1 VTLIPVFHLL
11 EDESPVI
18 EGPVFAYGSTGL
30 GVVAKHQGWAPGY
43 FDANLDYE
51 LMLREYG
58 TRALNA
64 GAVCSTIAEMP
75 TTAGQFFIRPTLDNK
90 SFAGSVMT
98 WDEFELFR
106 TGVAKVSGAA
116 DVTLRLGDRV
126 IVAPLVEIAAEYR
139 FFVVEGRVITG
150 SRYKVGDRVES
161 SPSVPESLT
170 DFAQSCVDHWSPN
183 NAFAIDIAVTE
194 QGPKVLEINSANSA
208 GFYACDVGAFIDAVN
223 HRLS

>member
-1 VTLIPVFHLL
+1 MSTTEPAVRLAGLKRSAAPPDDLNQHRKSTAVHWILQDNLINPATRQQLIDLLTVRGVPFTRVTLIPFFHLL

-75 TTAGQFFIRPTLDNK
+75 TMAGQFFIRPTLDNK
-90 SFAGSVMT
+90 SFPGSVMT
-98 WDEFELFR
+98 WDAFERFR
-106 TGVAKVSGAA
+106 TGVANVSGDA

-126 IVAPLVEIAAEYR
+126 IAR
-139 FFVVEGRVITG
+139 MGG
-150 SRYKVGDRVES
+150 SR
-161 SPSVPESLT
+161 L
-170 DFAQSCVDHWSPN
+170 VDLRLHRPY
-183 NAFAIDIAVTE
+183 FRT
-194 QGPKVLEINSANSA
+194 LRA
-208 GFYACDVGAFIDAVN
+208 GCSG
-223 HRLS
+223 RRTLC